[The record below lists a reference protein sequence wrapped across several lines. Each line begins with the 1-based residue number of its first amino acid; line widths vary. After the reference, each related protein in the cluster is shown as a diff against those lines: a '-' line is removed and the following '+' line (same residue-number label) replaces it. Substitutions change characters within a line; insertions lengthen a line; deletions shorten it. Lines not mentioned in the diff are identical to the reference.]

1 MNAGPKG
8 GCVRISAHWTES
20 LLSKLRVSHQVH
32 TPIFYFY
39 FPWIFSLVP
48 TWHLHSAKFQPE
60 LAWKWIEWCD
70 SAVPFISY
78 RWLKLIRHIELPLL
92 TIREHPGIVWFRSS
106 HLRRRL
112 ERIRSRYIYME
123 VFTWRYNVVT
133 VGHCRRSPMHCAD
146 PSLKWSDSFVMNT
159 KKDKN
164 YFVLHSSS
172 NCPEHTDNKFEYLGI
187 YYTWTLVYRGVQKYV
202 IFLARHNNAST

>member
-1 MNAGPKG
+1 MKMNRVMRFSGTIHFLQMVKANQTYWTSIVNNSGAPRD
-8 GCVRISAHWTES
+8 CVIPLFTFTQTIGKNTLQIHLYGSFHVT
-20 LLSKLRVSHQVH
+20 LS
-32 TPIFYFY
+32 
-39 FPWIFSLVP
+39 
-48 TWHLHSAKFQPE
+48 
-60 LAWKWIEWCD
+60 
-70 SAVPFISY
+70 
-78 RWLKLIRHIELPLL
+78 
-92 TIREHPGIVWFRSS
+92 
-106 HLRRRL
+106 
-112 ERIRSRYIYME
+112 
-123 VFTWRYNVVT
+123 VVI
-133 VGHCRRSPMHCAD
+133 VGHCRRSPMHCVD